1 MPYGIVPPE
10 ADRVHFFFFL
20 FSPPCQRLWDFEQVQ
35 GKRPSNIFPSGTKK
49 DHQLPEL
56 FFFFFSTHLQARLNN
71 MRQPRTLKTCS
82 ASRYSLSPA
91 MARIAIGV
99 FLFYSTCRLCRPSLT
114 FLVPSTPSALQGN
127 AVSRGGSKKHTFT
140 KYPEQNSRP
149 QMWAASPPRIA
160 PVPPTPTVDPR
171 AKRHVWLDD
180 ATHVD
185 SIHVAI
191 RST

>member
-1 MPYGIVPPE
+1 MSISSFFCFLLLASGYGTLNKFK
-10 ADRVHFFFFL
+10 ASDLQTYFRRG
-20 FSPPCQRLWDFEQVQ
+20 Q
-35 GKRPSNIFPSGTKK
+35 KK
-49 DHQLPEL
+49 TISFQS

-140 KYPEQNSRP
+140 KYPEQNSPP